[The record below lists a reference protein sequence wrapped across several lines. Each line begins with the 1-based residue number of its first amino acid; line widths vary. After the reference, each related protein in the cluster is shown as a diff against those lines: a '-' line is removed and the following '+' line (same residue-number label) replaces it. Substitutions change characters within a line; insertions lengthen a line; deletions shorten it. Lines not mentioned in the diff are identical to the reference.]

1 MDFQRSIYGQTLGVQ
16 FVQRLRSERKF
27 ASVDELKARIGED
40 VRLGRMILASPDALP
55 QQRPQGDP
63 EDD

>member
-1 MDFQRSIYGQTLGVQ
+1 
-16 FVQRLRSERKF
+16 
-27 ASVDELKARIGED
+27 